1 MSREANRLNR
11 MATVA
16 AKASSSVPPKTTPAF
31 AMADNGAS
39 SKAYCSH
46 TSGALEWAPRAGQA
60 SCCGFDRRPQWAR
73 RAGEGTIKGRE
84 SVVGQH
90 VEDRVSRFRQL

>member
-1 MSREANRLNR
+1 MIAFGRIKAIDNLALYAARASPTGDVGAGLWPCERDANACGASPMSREANRLNR

-46 TSGALEWAPRAGQA
+46 TSGA
-60 SCCGFDRRPQWAR
+60 
-73 RAGEGTIKGRE
+73 
-84 SVVGQH
+84 
-90 VEDRVSRFRQL
+90 